1 MAEYTYEGR
10 KVSNRRLLVVWYMDI
25 QWRLWEK
32 HYGLQI
38 RKIVIGSREL
48 AVLIEEA
55 VKMKYIS

>member
-1 MAEYTYEGR
+1 
-10 KVSNRRLLVVWYMDI
+10 MDI

-48 AVLIEEA
+48 GVLIEEA